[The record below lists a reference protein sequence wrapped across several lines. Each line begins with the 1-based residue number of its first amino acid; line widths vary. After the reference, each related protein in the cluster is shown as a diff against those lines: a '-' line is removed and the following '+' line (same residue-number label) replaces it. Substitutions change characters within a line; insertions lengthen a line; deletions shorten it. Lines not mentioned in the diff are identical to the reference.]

1 MLRKVTLYFLI
12 SIILPIDIFAGPPI
26 KSVAVT
32 GFTANGFSDTQSWI
46 GESCADVIID
56 RISTDR
62 SVRIVERM
70 QLNKILEELRLQM
83 GGLVNS
89 DAVVETGNLL
99 GVTYFI
105 TGNISLFDEQVILSD
120 RVFSVET
127 GEIISTSTIRGPLK
141 DLFRLQESL
150 AQKISDDLAF
160 KIQLTGTNEN
170 ALTNFET
177 YQKIE
182 YLKRMAATLPE
193 FSLDPR
199 RKIRTNEYLNSIREC
214 DDLIKSN
221 SVFYLPHYYKGIFSM
236 HLGDYEV
243 ADKESNLAIKLATGS
258 FDPLVLRAL
267 VFINSG
273 RLTEA
278 KEILDLITT
287 SFPEQPEGWFLLS
300 KVYDSQD
307 NRSSSTEC
315 LLRSILAKSII
326 PQALTNLRSNLGV
339 TPPVAGDFSDP
350 DLFKEALLFAAFWS
364 KERESGDIIKIAG
377 DLNLKYPVFYLPYY
391 FTGRSALKSKNLT
404 AAEDALQNCISLNP
418 LLPEAHRD
426 LAICYFNMNLCEKAE
441 THSKIYMQVSDAVT
455 DYSIIEEARKKCKQI
470 IK

>member
-1 MLRKVTLYFLI
+1 MLRKVILYFLI
-12 SIILPIDIFAGPPI
+12 SIILPIYIFAGTPI

-62 SVRIVERM
+62 SVRIVERV

-105 TGNISLFDEQVILSD
+105 TGNISLFDEQIILSD

-141 DLFRLQESL
+141 DLFRLQENL

-221 SVFYLPHYYKGIFSM
+221 PAFYLPHYYKGIFSM
-236 HLGDYEV
+236 HLGEYEV
-243 ADKESNLAIKLATGS
+243 ADKESNLAVKLATVS
-258 FDPLVLRAL
+258 FDPLILRAL

-273 RLTEA
+273 RVTEA
-278 KEILDLITT
+278 KEILDLIT
-287 SFPEQPEGWFLLS
+287 SGFPDQPEGWFLMS
-300 KVYDSQD
+300 KIYDSQN
-307 NRSSSTEC
+307 NRSGATES
-315 LLRSILAKSII
+315 LLRSVLSSSII
-326 PQALTNLRSNLGV
+326 PQALTNLRSSLGM
-339 TPPVAGDFSDP
+339 TQLAESDFSDR
-350 DLFKEALLFAAFWS
+350 DMYKAARLFTAFWS
-364 KERESGDIIKIAG
+364 KEREPADIIKSAVE
-377 DLNLKYPVFYLPYY
+377 LSLKYPGFYLPYY
-391 FTGRSALKSKNLT
+391 FTGRSELRNKNFAA
-404 AAEDALQNCISLNP
+404 AAETLQNCISLNP
-418 LLPEAHRD
+418 SFPEAHRD
-426 LAICYFNMNLCEKAE
+426 LAICYYNMNFCNKAE
-441 THSKIYMQVSDAVT
+441 THSKLYLQISDAVT
-455 DYSIIEEARKKCKQI
+455 DYSIIEEAKKKCKQI
-470 IK
+470 VK